1 MVFNDKTKKIVCTV
15 LAVALGLPIV
25 VSVISMFVM

>member
-1 MVFNDKTKKIVCTV
+1 MSFNDKTKKVICAV

-25 VSVISMFVM
+25 ISVVSMFVM